1 MWVSTPQARWGY
13 FVKTALSE
21 FEDMKKLLLFICSA
35 MLPVCMMAADGD
47 VTMTVSGMT
56 TKMSDGTWNISIN
69 SAGRVSS
76 LQRKGT
82 EFLASNG
89 IYFDYTTAEGNK
101 GLNPSKV
108 SVVKNTSDYCEV
120 LYSATSGNT
129 LFEQGFIMRKGAP
142 GIYTYVIATGT
153 ANSAKEPVK
162 EIRVCS
168 RLGETMLQGYVDY
181 RMNGRIPSNSEMAE
195 AEKEA
200 NTIQD
205 ATYRLADGSIYT
217 KYNWANYIERD
228 TLHGLCGMSS
238 NYYGLYNI
246 PVSYEWLNGGCERQE
261 LTVHATSKSPI
272 TIQMLQGE
280 HFGGQALVLNEGEKK
295 LYGPFLIFTTYS
307 KNPVGSARNRAIQ
320 ETEEWPYQW
329 FENELY
335 PRERATVRGHL
346 NVTTG
351 QRNDSVRIILAQ
363 EKDKD
368 PIEMMHGYQFWTLTD
383 ANGDFE
389 IKHVRPG
396 TYNLFAYA
404 KAGEVTDMLEQD
416 DITVAVPDGSPSGF
430 TVDLGTFTWTP
441 KKYGE
446 LLWMIGQND
455 RRSSEFCLS
464 DTTRQY
470 GLWELVPAN
479 LTYTIGES
487 SEAKDWYYAQT
498 QNGTWTIKF
507 NLAERPA
514 GRVHLTASIAGC
526 AGSGSTINVKVNG
539 TQRAT
544 WKPGVN
550 DASVYRSAVNSGRH
564 YLFTTDFLNTGL
576 KVGENTVTLQLTGSG
591 SKDGI
596 LYDCIKLE
604 AGDPITDGIREIP
617 HALPFHLHQKYMVN
631 DRLVIEKAGRRYAAD
646 GRQIR

>member
-1 MWVSTPQARWGY
+1 
-13 FVKTALSE
+13 
-21 FEDMKKLLLFICSA
+21 MKKRRFSLICSI
-35 MLPVCMMAADGD
+35 MLSAAAMAADGD
-47 VTMTVSGMT
+47 LSMTVSGMT
-56 TKMSDGTWNISIN
+56 TKMNCTMNNRPLALTIN
-69 SAGRVSS
+69 SNGRISS
-76 LQRKGT
+76 LQYNSN
-82 EFLASNG
+82 ELLASNG
-89 IYFDYTTAEGNK
+89 IYFDYTTANGNQ

-108 SVVKNTSDYCEV
+108 TVIKKTADYCEV

-129 LFEQGFIMRKGAP
+129 LFEQGFIIRKGIPAV
-142 GIYTYVIATGT
+142 YTYVIATGT
-153 ANSAKEPVK
+153 AKSADEPVK
-162 EIRVCS
+162 EARVCC
-168 RLGETMLQGYVDY
+168 RLEETMLNGYVDY
-181 RMNGRIPSNSEMAE
+181 RMNGRIPSNSQMAE
-195 AEKEA
+195 AEKSE

-205 ATYRLADGSIYT
+205 ATYRLANGSIYT
-217 KYNWANYIERD
+217 KYNWANYIECD
-228 TLHGLCGMSS
+228 TLHGLYGKSN
-238 NYYGLYNI
+238 NYYGLFNI

-280 HFGGQALVLNEGEKK
+280 HFGGQTMVLREGEKK
-295 LYGPFLIFTTYS
+295 LYGPFMIYLAYS
-307 KNPVGSARNRAIQ
+307 KNPVASARNQAAV
-320 ETEEWPYQW
+320 EAAEWPYQW
-329 FENELY
+329 FENALY
-335 PRERATVRGHL
+335 PRERGTVRGHL

-363 EKDKD
+363 EKGKD
-368 PIEMMHGYQFWTLTD
+368 PIEMMHGYQFWTMTD

-389 IKHVRPG
+389 IKNVRPD
-396 TYNLFAYA
+396 TYHLYAYA

-416 DITVAVPDGSPSGF
+416 DITVIAGDN
-430 TVDLGTFTWTP
+430 DLGTVTWTP
-441 KKYGE
+441 KKYTK
-446 LLWMIGQND
+446 LQWMIGQND
-455 RRSSEFCLS
+455 RRSSEFHLS

-470 GLWELVPAN
+470 GLWELVPQN

-487 SEAKDWYYAQT
+487 NEKTDWYYVQT
-498 QNGTWTIKF
+498 QNSTWTIKF

-514 GRVHLTASIAGC
+514 GRVYLTASIAGC

-576 KVGENTVTLQLTGSG
+576 KAGENTITLQLTGSG

-604 AGDPITDGIREIP
+604 AGEPVTDGIVTLHNP
-617 HALPFHLHQKYMVN
+617 SSTLHQKYLVN
-631 DRLVIEKAGRRYAAD
+631 GRLFIEKNGRRYTAD
-646 GRQIR
+646 GRIIE

>member
-1 MWVSTPQARWGY
+1 
-13 FVKTALSE
+13 
-21 FEDMKKLLLFICSA
+21 MKKRRFSLICSI
-35 MLPVCMMAADGD
+35 MLSAAAMAADGD
-47 VTMTVSGMT
+47 LSMTVSGMT
-56 TKMSDGTWNISIN
+56 TKMNCTMNNRPLALTIN
-69 SAGRVSS
+69 SNGRISS
-76 LQRKGT
+76 LQYNSN
-82 EFLASNG
+82 ELLASNG
-89 IYFDYTTAEGNK
+89 IYFDYTTANGNQ

-108 SVVKNTSDYCEV
+108 TVIKKTADYCEV

-129 LFEQGFIMRKGAP
+129 FFEQGFIIRKGIPAV
-142 GIYTYVIATGT
+142 YTYVIATGT
-153 ANSAKEPVK
+153 AKSADEPVK
-162 EIRVCS
+162 EARVCC
-168 RLGETMLQGYVDY
+168 RLEETMLNGYVDY
-181 RMNGRIPSNSEMAE
+181 RMNGRIPSNTQMAE
-195 AEKEA
+195 AEKSE

-205 ATYRLADGSIYT
+205 ATYRLANGSIYT
-217 KYNWANYIERD
+217 KYNWANYIECD
-228 TLHGLCGMSS
+228 TLHGLYGKSN
-238 NYYGLYNI
+238 NYYGLFNI

-280 HFGGQALVLNEGEKK
+280 HFGGEAMVLREGEKK
-295 LYGPFLIFTTYS
+295 LYGPFMIYLAYS
-307 KNPVGSARNRAIQ
+307 KNPVASARNQAAV
-320 ETEEWPYQW
+320 EAAEWPYQW
-329 FENELY
+329 FENALY
-335 PRERATVRGHL
+335 PRERGTVRGHL

-363 EKDKD
+363 EKGKD
-368 PIEMMHGYQFWTLTD
+368 PIEMMHGYQFWTMTD

-389 IKHVRPG
+389 IKNVRPD
-396 TYNLFAYA
+396 TYHLYAYA

-416 DITVAVPDGSPSGF
+416 DITVIAGDN
-430 TVDLGTFTWTP
+430 DLGTVTWTP
-441 KKYGE
+441 KKYTK
-446 LLWMIGQND
+446 LQWMIGQND
-455 RRSSEFCLS
+455 RRSSEFHLS

-470 GLWELVPAN
+470 GLWELVPQN

-487 SEAKDWYYAQT
+487 NEKTDWYYAQT
-498 QNGTWTIKF
+498 RNGTWTIKF

-514 GRVHLTASIAGC
+514 GRVYLTASIACC

-576 KVGENTVTLQLTGSG
+576 KAGENTITLQLTGSG

-604 AGDPITDGIREIP
+604 AGEPVTDGIVT
-617 HALPFHLHQKYMVN
+617 FHNPSSTLHQKYLVN
-631 DRLVIEKAGRRYAAD
+631 GRLFIEKNGRRYTAD
-646 GRQIR
+646 GRIIE